1 MNQPRPEKNK
11 TFKRSAHFAWE
22 GVKTAYREERNF
34 RFHISMTVIVFLG
47 SLAFDFSPSDYKW
60 LLVAIFV
67 VIASEILNTIIENLV
82 DLVIDEYHPLA
93 KKVKDMSAGIV
104 LISAVFS
111 FIIGLLLFVPKIMTY
126 F

>member
-1 MNQPRPEKNK
+1 
-11 TFKRSAHFAWE
+11 
-22 GVKTAYREERNF
+22 
-34 RFHISMTVIVFLG
+34 MTVIVILG

-60 LLVAIFV
+60 LLVAVFV

-111 FIIGLLLFVPKIMTY
+111 FIIGLLLFVPKIMMY